1 MIKFF
6 RKIRQKTLTE
16 NKFGKYLTYAIGEI
30 VLVVIGILI
39 ALQINNWNQD
49 RIEYKETEV
58 LLSNLKL
65 EVEENIKDLKDQQN
79 LLKVRKDWAD
89 FILKSLDDQKV
100 IDSTMFITA
109 ITRVGW
115 IMDYSQMLPTYTEIV
130 SSGKLS
136 YINSENLKKALAD
149 YQSQVE
155 LNQQITSSYNPAL
168 KETERLAI
176 GHLNGM
182 PEASNLIKPVSSYKG
197 ISFDLKSIATDTE
210 FYKNIKHI
218 SFQSAMTIDYIS
230 DQLIT
235 STERLKSL
243 IDDEIKSYSK
253 NRQNVQHN

>member
-1 MIKFF
+1 M
-6 RKIRQKTLTE
+6 LTE
-16 NKFGKYLTYAIGEI
+16 NKFSKYLIYAIGEI

-39 ALQINNWNQD
+39 ALSINNWNQD
-49 RIEYKETEV
+49 RIELKETKV
-58 LLSNLKL
+58 LLSNLRL
-65 EVEENIKDLKDQQN
+65 DVEENIKNLKDQQN
-79 LLKVRKDWAD
+79 LLSIRIDWAD

-136 YINSENLKKALAD
+136 YINSENLKKALAE
-149 YQSQVE
+149 YQSKVE
-155 LNQQITSSYNPAL
+155 LNQQILSTYNLSL

-182 PEASNLIKPVSSYKG
+182 PEASNLIKPLSSYLG
-197 ISFDLKSIATDTE
+197 VSFDLKSIATDTE

-218 SFQSAMTIDYIS
+218 SFQTAGTIDYIS

-235 STERLKSL
+235 NAERLKSL
-243 IDDEIKSYSK
+243 IAVELKSY
-253 NRQNVQHN
+253 

>member
-1 MIKFF
+1 MIKFLS
-6 RKIRQKTLTE
+6 KIRKNLLNEGKTT
-16 NKFGKYLTYAIGEI
+16 KYFKYAVGEI
-30 VLVVIGILI
+30 ILVVIGILI

-49 RIEYKETEV
+49 RTEHKETKV
-58 LLSNLKL
+58 LLSNLRL
-65 EVEENIKDLKDQQN
+65 DVEENIKNLKDQQN
-79 LLKVRKDWAD
+79 LLKIRKDWAD

-115 IMDYSQMLPTYTEIV
+115 IMDYSQMLPTYTEII

-149 YQSQVE
+149 YQSKVE
-155 LNQQITSSYNPAL
+155 LNQQIISSYNLGL

-182 PEASNLIKPVSSYKG
+182 PEASNLIKPISSYLG
-197 ISFDLKSIATDTE
+197 VSFDLKSIAKDTE

-218 SFQSAMTIDYIS
+218 SFQTAGTIDYIS

-235 STERLKSL
+235 NAERLKSL
-243 IDDEIKSYSK
+243 ITVEFKSY
-253 NRQNVQHN
+253 